1 LTGEP
6 DRRYLKAGVAV
17 MRHRVFVRAL
27 LSVTTLLLI
36 VPMLSVSAQLR
47 SPVADL
53 DWLSGAWGGEKDGV
67 YAEEHWMTPLGGT
80 LVGMHRDVRGGRT
93 ISFEFLRIEERGG
106 RAVYLASPRGAPAT
120 PFTAVEQ
127 APRRVLFENLAH
139 DFPQRIIYWR
149 DGEALHARVEGLV
162 RGTLESEEWQWRALT
177 R

>member
-1 LTGEP
+1 
-6 DRRYLKAGVAV
+6 
-17 MRHRVFVRAL
+17 MRHRVFFRAL
-27 LSVTTLLLI
+27 FSIATLLLI
-36 VPMLSVSAQLR
+36 MPMRPASAQLP

-80 LVGMHRDVRGGRT
+80 LVGMHRDVRAGRA
-93 ISFEFLRIEERGG
+93 ISFEFLRIEERNG

-127 APRRVLFENLAH
+127 APRRVVFENRAH

-149 DGEALHARVEGLV
+149 DGARLCARVEGTIK
-162 RGTLESEEWQWRALT
+162 GESESEQWCWSRGGDG

>member
-1 LTGEP
+1 
-6 DRRYLKAGVAV
+6 

-27 LSVTTLLLI
+27 SSVTILLLM
-36 VPMLSVSAQLR
+36 VPMHRAAAQLR

-93 ISFEFLRIEERGG
+93 MSFEFLRIEERGG
-106 RAVYLASPRGAPAT
+106 KAVYLASPRGAPPTA
-120 PFTAVEQ
+120 FTSVEQ
-127 APRRVLFENLAH
+127 APGRVVFENRAH

-149 DGEALHARVEGLV
+149 DGAALHARVEGLV
-162 RGTLESEEWQWRALT
+162 RGAMESEEWQWRALT

>member
-1 LTGEP
+1 
-6 DRRYLKAGVAV
+6 
-17 MRHRVFVRAL
+17 MRHRVFFRAL
-27 LSVTTLLLI
+27 FSIATLLLI
-36 VPMLSVSAQLR
+36 MPMRPASAQLP

-80 LVGMHRDVRGGRT
+80 LVGMHRDVRAGRA
-93 ISFEFLRIEERGG
+93 ISFEFLRIEERNG

-127 APRRVLFENLAH
+127 VPRRVVFENRAH

-149 DGEALHARVEGLV
+149 DRDVLHARTEGLV
-162 RGTLESEEWQWRALT
+162 GGTLESEEWQWHALT